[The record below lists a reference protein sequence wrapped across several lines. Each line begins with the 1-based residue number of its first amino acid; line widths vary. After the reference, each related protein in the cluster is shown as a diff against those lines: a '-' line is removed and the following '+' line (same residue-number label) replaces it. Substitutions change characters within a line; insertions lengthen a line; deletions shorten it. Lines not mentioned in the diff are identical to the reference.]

1 MTTKNNKPRAVA
13 RHTKNKALLSI
24 IALANA
30 SNNATM
36 LANEAHAASLQVR
49 WKIKDDAKYSAAVT
63 VYLKAR
69 AEADAAYL
77 AWNTAYSTYH
87 NNSSRRLPSPIFI
100 KG

>member
-1 MTTKNNKPRAVA
+1 MTTKNNKR
-13 RHTKNKALLSI
+13 RTKNKALLSI

-36 LANEAHAASLQVR
+36 LANEAHAAALQVR

-63 VYLKAR
+63 VYSKAR

-77 AWNTAYSTYH
+77 AWNTAYSAYYC
-87 NNSSRRLPSPIFI
+87 SPRRT
-100 KG
+100 